1 MVETE
6 FGVSPKCFETV
17 SETEQNRFL
26 YRPVRLEVLFEEEI
40 PHDGMGTM
48 SNSEERRLMIAKE
61 MASLQGEVDDL
72 RKLVNTLLTI
82 IMEEADG
89 VQSGAAPVHAGTPRA
104 GISM

>member
-1 MVETE
+1 LNG
-6 FGVSPKCFETV
+6 FGIFRKCFETV

-26 YRPVRLEVLFEEEI
+26 YRPVSQDVLSEEEI
-40 PHDGMGTM
+40 PQDGMGTM
-48 SNSEERRLMIAKE
+48 TMSEERRMAIAKE

-89 VQSGAAPVHAGTPRA
+89 VHSGAAPMPPGAPRA

>member
-1 MVETE
+1 M
-6 FGVSPKCFETV
+6 P
-17 SETEQNRFL
+17 
-26 YRPVRLEVLFEEEI
+26 FEEEI

-48 SNSEERRLMIAKE
+48 STSSERRLTIAKE
-61 MASLQGEVDDL
+61 MASLQGEVEDL

-89 VQSGAAPVHAGTPRA
+89 VQSGAAPVQAGTPRA